1 MNINPELFNLENEYG
16 EAKVISNAKPKVV
29 ALGSFDGVH
38 KGHSALIT
46 NLLKY
51 PHLDPHVICVEKP
64 FSRVFLFTRL
74 EILQKIK
81 EILPTAEVSFLRLNS
96 KIVNKTYLEFN
107 KFLEEINVDT
117 AIVGQNFCYGKNR
130 AGGVDTLK
138 ADFNVFVQELV
149 CEKGK
154 IISSTSAK
162 LAQKVGNFKLV
173 NRLLGSD
180 VYYEVTTEKHY
191 FLLDSKKVSPLPGKY
206 ICVDENQINFLVNLK
221 QNRLILLN
229 LKTTITGKIRFVK
242 KLK

>member
-1 MNINPELFNLENEYG
+1 MNTNLELFNLEDEYG
-16 EAKVISNAKPKVV
+16 GAKVISLAKPKVV

-38 KGHSALIT
+38 KGHSTLIA
-46 NLLKY
+46 NLLRY
-51 PHLDPHVICVEKP
+51 PNLEPHIICVEKP

-81 EILPTAEVSFLRLNS
+81 EIVPTAEVSFLRLNS
-96 KIVNKTYLEFN
+96 KIVDKTYLEFN
-107 KFLEEINVDT
+107 KFLKQIDVHT

-138 ADFNVFVQELV
+138 ADFNVFVQELI

-154 IISSTSAK
+154 IISSTSVK

-180 VYYEVTTEKHY
+180 VYYEATPEKHY
-191 FLLDSKKVSPLPGKY
+191 FILDSKKVLPLPGKY
-206 ICVDENQINFLVNLK
+206 ICIDENQINFLVNLK

-229 LKTTITGKIRFVK
+229 LKTIKTGKIKFVK

>member
-1 MNINPELFNLENEYG
+1 MNTNLELFNLEDEYG
-16 EAKVISNAKPKVV
+16 GAKVISLAKPKVA

-38 KGHSALIT
+38 KGHSTLIA
-46 NLLKY
+46 NLLRY
-51 PHLDPHVICVEKP
+51 SHLEPHVICVEKP

-81 EILPTAEVSFLRLNS
+81 EIVPTAEVSFLRLNS

-107 KFLEEINVDT
+107 KFLKQIDVHT

-162 LAQKVGNFKLV
+162 IAQKVGNFKLV
-173 NRLLGSD
+173 KRLLGTD
-180 VYYEVTTEKHY
+180 VYYEAVPENHY
-191 FLLDSKKVSPLPGKY
+191 FILDAKKVLPLPGKY
-206 ICVDENQINFLVNLK
+206 ACADENQTNFLVNL
-221 QNRLILLN
+221 QPNRLILLN
-229 LKTTITGKIRFVK
+229 LKTKITGKIKFVK

>member
-1 MNINPELFNLENEYG
+1 MNTNLELFNLENEYG
-16 EAKVISNAKPKVV
+16 EAKVISKTKSKVV

-38 KGHSALIT
+38 KGHTALIA
-46 NLLKY
+46 NLLRY
-51 PHLDPHVICVEKP
+51 PDLEPHVICVEKP
-64 FSRVFLFTRL
+64 FARVFLFTRL

-81 EILPTAEVSFLRLNS
+81 AIVPTAEVSFLRLNS

-107 KFLEEINVDT
+107 KFLKQINVDA

-173 NRLLGSD
+173 YRLLGSD
-180 VYYEVTTEKHY
+180 VYYEVTPEKHY
-191 FLLDSKKVSPLPGKY
+191 FLLDSKKVLPLPGQY
-206 ICVDENQINFLVNLK
+206 LCVNENQTRFLVNLQ

-229 LKTTITGKIRFVK
+229 LKTIKTGIIRFVK

>member
-16 EAKVISNAKPKVV
+16 ELKVISKAKPKAV

-38 KGHSALIT
+38 KGHTALIV
-46 NLLKY
+46 NLLRY
-51 PHLDPHVICVEKP
+51 PDLEPHVICVEKP
-64 FSRVFLFTRL
+64 FARVFLFTRL

-81 EILPTAEVSFLRLNS
+81 AIAPTAEVSFLRLNS

-107 KFLEEINVDT
+107 KFLKQIIVDT
-117 AIVGQNFCYGKNR
+117 TIVGQNFCYGKNR
-130 AGGVDTLK
+130 AGGVDTLM
-138 ADFNVFVQELV
+138 ADFNVFVQDLV

-162 LAQKVGNFKLV
+162 LAQKVGNFKSV

-180 VYYEVTTEKHY
+180 VYYEVTPKKHY
-191 FLLDSKKVSPLPGKY
+191 FLLDSKKVLPLPGKY
-206 ICVDENQINFLVNLK
+206 ICVDENQINFLVNLQ

-229 LKTTITGKIRFVK
+229 LKTKITGKIRFVQ

>member
-16 EAKVISNAKPKVV
+16 EVKVISCAKPKAV

-38 KGHSALIT
+38 KGHSVLIA
-46 NLLKY
+46 NLHRY
-51 PHLDPHVICVEKP
+51 PHVICVEKP
-64 FSRVFLFTRL
+64 FAQVFLFTRL

-81 EILPTAEVSFLRLNS
+81 AIVPSAEVSFLRLNT

-107 KFLEEINVDT
+107 KFLKQINVNT
-117 AIVGQNFCYGKNR
+117 VLVGQNFCYGKNR
-130 AGGVDTLK
+130 TGGVDTLK
-138 ADFNVFVQELV
+138 VDFNVFVQELI

-162 LAQKVGNFKLV
+162 LAQKVCDFKLV

-180 VYYEVTTEKHY
+180 VYYEVTPDKHH
-191 FLLDSKKVSPLPGKY
+191 FLLNSKKILPLSGKY
-206 ICVDENQINFLVNLK
+206 LCADEKRVKFLVNLQ

-229 LKTTITGKIRFVK
+229 LKTTLTGKIRFVE

>member
-1 MNINPELFNLENEYG
+1 MSINPELFNLEDEYG
-16 EAKVISNAKPKVV
+16 ETKVIPKAKPKVV

-38 KGHSALIT
+38 KGHSALIA
-46 NLLKY
+46 NLLRY
-51 PHLDPHVICVEKP
+51 PRLEPHVICIEKP
-64 FSRVFLFTRL
+64 FTRVFLFTRL

-81 EILPTAEVSFLRLNS
+81 EIVPKAEVSFLRLNS

-107 KFLEEINVDT
+107 KFLKEINVDT

-138 ADFNVFVQELV
+138 TDFNVFVQDLV

-162 LAQKVGNFKLV
+162 LAQKVGNFKFV

-180 VYYEVTTEKHY
+180 VYYEVTSEKHY

-206 ICVDENQINFLVNLK
+206 ICVDENQAKFLANLQ
-221 QNRLILLN
+221 QNRLVLLN
-229 LKTTITGKIRFVK
+229 LKTIKTGKIRFFK

>member
-16 EAKVISNAKPKVV
+16 EVKVISCTKPKAV

-38 KGHSALIT
+38 KGHSVLIA
-46 NLLKY
+46 NLHRY
-51 PHLDPHVICVEKP
+51 PHLEPHVICVEKP
-64 FSRVFLFTRL
+64 IAQVFLFTRL

-81 EILPTAEVSFLRLNS
+81 AIVPSAEVSFLRLNS

-107 KFLEEINVDT
+107 KFLKQINVNT
-117 AIVGQNFCYGKNR
+117 VLVGQNFCYGKNR
-130 AGGVDTLK
+130 TGGVDTLK
-138 ADFNVFVQELV
+138 VDFDVFVQELI

-162 LAQKVGNFKLV
+162 LAQKVCDFKLV

-180 VYYEVTTEKHY
+180 VYYEATPKNNY
-191 FLLDSKKVSPLPGKY
+191 FLLNSKKVLPLSGKY
-206 ICVDENQINFLVNLK
+206 LCADEKLVKFLVNLQ
-221 QNRLILLN
+221 QNRLISLN
-229 LKTTITGKIRFVK
+229 LKTTLTGKIRFVE

>member
-1 MNINPELFNLENEYG
+1 MNTNPELFNLETEYG
-16 EAKVISNAKPKVV
+16 EAKVISKAKPKVV

-38 KGHSALIT
+38 KGHSTLIS
-46 NLLKY
+46 NLLRY
-51 PHLDPHVICVEKP
+51 PHLEPHVICVEKP
-64 FSRVFLFTRL
+64 FARVFLFTRL

-81 EILPTAEVSFLRLNS
+81 EIVPTAEVSFLTLNS

-107 KFLEEINVDT
+107 KFLKQINVNT

-130 AGGVDTLK
+130 TGGVDTLK
-138 ADFNVFVQELV
+138 IDFNVFVQELV
-149 CEKGK
+149 LEKGK

-162 LAQKVGNFKLV
+162 LAQKVGNFKFV
-173 NRLLGSD
+173 NRLLRSD
-180 VYYEVTTEKHY
+180 VYYELTPEKHY

-206 ICVDENQINFLVNLK
+206 ICVDENQIKFFVNLQ

-229 LKTTITGKIRFVK
+229 LNTTITGKIRFAQ

>member
-1 MNINPELFNLENEYG
+1 MNTNPELFNLEDEYG
-16 EAKVISNAKPKVV
+16 ETKVISLAKPKVV

-38 KGHSALIT
+38 KGHSTLIS
-46 NLLKY
+46 NLLRY
-51 PHLDPHVICVEKP
+51 PHLEPHVICVEKP
-64 FSRVFLFTRL
+64 FAQVFLFTRL

-81 EILPTAEVSFLRLNS
+81 EIVPTAEVSFLRLNS
-96 KIVNKTYLEFN
+96 KIVNKTYIEFN
-107 KFLEEINVDT
+107 KFLKQINVDT
-117 AIVGQNFCYGKNR
+117 TIVGQNFCYGKNR
-130 AGGVDTLK
+130 AGSVDTLK
-138 ADFNVFVQELV
+138 TDFNVFVQELV

-180 VYYEVTTEKHY
+180 VYYKVTPKKHY
-191 FLLDSKKVSPLPGKY
+191 FLLDSKKVSLLPGKY
-206 ICVDENQINFLVNLK
+206 LCIDENQANFLVQLR

-229 LKTTITGKIRFVK
+229 LNNTITGKIRFVK

>member
-1 MNINPELFNLENEYG
+1 MNTNPELFNLENEYG
-16 EAKVISNAKPKVV
+16 EAKIVSNAKPKVV

-51 PHLDPHVICVEKP
+51 PHLEPHVICVEKP
-64 FSRVFLFTRL
+64 FARVFLFTRL

-81 EILPTAEVSFLRLNS
+81 EIVPKAEVSFLRLNS

-107 KFLEEINVDT
+107 KFLKEINVDT

-130 AGGVDTLK
+130 TGGVDTLQ
-138 ADFNVFVQELV
+138 ADFNVFVQELI

-162 LAQKVGNFKLV
+162 IAQKVGDFKVV
-173 NRLLGSD
+173 NRLLGGD
-180 VYYEVTTEKHY
+180 VYYEVTPEKHHY
-191 FLLDSKKVSPLPGKY
+191 LLDTKKVLPLSGNY
-206 ICVDENQINFLVNLK
+206 FCVDENQTISLVNLK

>member
-1 MNINPELFNLENEYG
+1 MNTNPELFNLENEYG
-16 EAKVISNAKPKVV
+16 EAKVISFAKPKVI

-38 KGHSALIT
+38 KGHSALIA
-46 NLLKY
+46 NLLRY
-51 PHLDPHVICVEKP
+51 PHLEPHVICVEKP
-64 FSRVFLFTRL
+64 FARVFLFTRL

-81 EILPTAEVSFLRLNS
+81 EIVPTAEVSFLRLNS

-107 KFLEEINVDT
+107 KFLKQIDVET
-117 AIVGQNFCYGKNR
+117 TIVGQNFCYGKNR

-149 CEKGK
+149 CEKGE

-173 NRLLGSD
+173 NRLLDSD
-180 VYYEVTTEKHY
+180 VYYEIIPEKHY
-191 FLLDSKKVSPLPGKY
+191 FLLDSKKVLPLLGKY
-206 ICVDENQINFLVNLK
+206 ICVDENQKKFFVNLQ

-229 LKTTITGKIRFVK
+229 SNRITGKIRFAQ
-242 KLK
+242 KLR